1 MRVLTATSPVTAY
14 GTLRKAATI
23 RFERTTMSS
32 RIARP
37 TVNFDSSGKMR
48 TKIAS
53 RHMGAIL
60 QMREG

>member
-1 MRVLTATSPVTAY
+1 
-14 GTLRKAATI
+14 
-23 RFERTTMSS
+23 MSS